1 MFTQTITTL
10 TAFTDNNGQAVTVN
24 GKPVRID
31 LSKEIDAERCQDLL
45 IKSRNALNDP
55 SIDQIVIAVNSYTWD
70 MSEQEFNQDDLMDL
84 HDSGCRPVAHTS
96 KTYTYYADGDLI
108 EV

>member
-10 TAFTDNNGQAVTVN
+10 TAFNGNNGQAVTVN

-31 LSKEIDAERCQDLL
+31 LSKGIDVERCQDLL
-45 IKSRNALNDP
+45 VKSRNALNDQ
-55 SIDQIVIAVNSYTWD
+55 SIDSIVIGVSSYTWD
-70 MSEQEFNQDDLMDL
+70 MSEQEFNQYDLMDL

-96 KTYTYYADGDLI
+96 KTYTYYANGDLT
-108 EV
+108 EA

>member
-1 MFTQTITTL
+1 MFTQTITNL
-10 TAFTDNNGQAVTVN
+10 TAFTGNNGQAVTVN
-24 GKPVRID
+24 GNPVRID
-31 LSKEIDAERCQDLL
+31 LSNAITAERCQDLL
-45 IKSRNALNDP
+45 IKSRNALNDQ
-55 SIDQIVIAVNSYTWD
+55 SIDRIIISVSSYTWD
-70 MSEQEFNQDDLMDL
+70 MSEQEFNHYDLMDL

>member
-10 TAFTDNNGQAVTVN
+10 TAFTGNNGQAVTIN

-31 LSKEIDAERCQDLL
+31 LNKEINAERCQYLL
-45 IKSRNALNDP
+45 LKSRNVLNNP
-55 SIDQIVIAVNSYTWD
+55 SIDRIVIGVSSYTWD
-70 MSEQEFNQDDLMDL
+70 MTEQEFNRHDLMDL

-108 EV
+108 EA

>member
-1 MFTQTITTL
+1 MFTQTITNL
-10 TAFTDNNGQAVTVN
+10 TAFTGNNGQAVTIN

-45 IKSRNALNDP
+45 LKSRNALNDP
-55 SIDQIVIAVNSYTWD
+55 AIDRIVIGISSYTWD
-70 MSEQEFNQDDLMDL
+70 MSEQEFNQYDLMDL
-84 HDSGCRPVAHTS
+84 HDSGRRPVAHTS
-96 KTYTYYADGDLI
+96 KTYTYYANGDLI

>member
-10 TAFTDNNGQAVTVN
+10 TAFTDNNGQAVTVK

-45 IKSRNALNDP
+45 IKSRNALNDQ
-55 SIDQIVIAVNSYTWD
+55 SIDRIIISVSSYTWD
-70 MSEQEFNQDDLMDL
+70 MSEQEFNQHDLMDL
-84 HDSGCRPVAHTS
+84 HDSGCRPVAHIL
-96 KTYTYYADGDLI
+96 KTYTYHANGDLI
-108 EV
+108 EA

>member
-1 MFTQTITTL
+1 MFTQIITHL
-10 TAFTDNNGQAVTVN
+10 TAFNGNNGQAVTVN

-45 IKSRNALNDP
+45 IKSRDALNEP
-55 SIDQIVIAVNSYTWD
+55 SIDRIVITVSNYTWD
-70 MSEQEFNQDDLMDL
+70 MSEQEFNQRAVMDL
-84 HDSGCRPVAHTS
+84 HDSGCRHVAHTS

>member
-10 TAFTDNNGQAVTVN
+10 NAFNGNNGQAVTVN
-24 GKPVRID
+24 GKPVHID

-45 IKSRNALNDP
+45 VKSRNALNDP
-55 SIDQIVIAVNSYTWD
+55 SIDRIVISVSSYTWD
-70 MSEQEFNQDDLMDL
+70 MSEQEFNQHDLMDL

-96 KTYTYYADGDLI
+96 KTHTYYANGDLI
-108 EV
+108 EA

>member
-31 LSKEIDAERCQDLL
+31 LTKPITADRCQDLL
-45 IKSRNALNDP
+45 VKSRNALNDP
-55 SIDQIVIAVNSYTWD
+55 SIDRIVITVSSYTWD
-70 MSEQEFNQDDLMDL
+70 MSEQEFNQYDLMDL

-96 KTYTYYADGDLI
+96 KTYTYCANGDLI
-108 EV
+108 EA

>member
-10 TAFTDNNGQAVTVN
+10 TAFNGNNGQAVTVN

-31 LSKEIDAERCQDLL
+31 LSKGIDVERCQDLL
-45 IKSRNALNDP
+45 VKSRNALNDQ
-55 SIDQIVIAVNSYTWD
+55 SIDSIVIGVSSYTWD
-70 MSEQEFNQDDLMDL
+70 MSEQEFNQYDLMDL

-96 KTYTYYADGDLI
+96 KTYTYYANGDLI
-108 EV
+108 EA